1 MYAKS
6 NRFIQSFSEIRARNG
21 EQHGRHSS
29 GSMEPHAAI
38 SLQSAHSNATRTT
51 AATPGLSRVGSMGMV
66 VEKDAAPNEAE
77 SGAAAPVDPDSNSAP
92 IRSMHLTVNGV
103 KDRSRDLSGR
113 LIRRD
118 VHHFLAVV
126 NAYIADKLNVLRT
139 RRIFR
144 LKILFCMRFAS
155 NSQSFKRKLLGQ

>member
-1 MYAKS
+1 
-6 NRFIQSFSEIRARNG
+6 
-21 EQHGRHSS
+21 
-29 GSMEPHAAI
+29 MEPHAAI
-38 SLQSAHSNATRTT
+38 SLQSAGHSRTAT
-51 AATPGLSRVGSMGMV
+51 AAGPGLNRVTSMGM
-66 VEKDAAPNEAE
+66 VEKDAAPTE
-77 SGAAAPVDPDSNSAP
+77 SADPSAPVDPDSNSAP